1 MKQLAVFVRRVK
13 LPIVYERVSLA
24 VNTASIWLVRLPL
37 GWGLAHFVF
46 RDAYGVF
53 MAMFISMVIQT
64 SAMVWVFFR
73 KDWARFALGAHAYHN
88 HKEKA

>member
-1 MKQLAVFVRRVK
+1 MNGAGAT
-13 LPIVYERVSLA
+13 IYSLI
-24 VNTASIWLVRLPL
+24 VNTSCIWLVRLPF
-37 GWGLAHFVF
+37 GWALAHYVF
-46 RDAYGVF
+46 QDAYGVF

-73 KDWARFALGAHAYHN
+73 KDWARFALGAHTHHN